1 MTPVL
6 LTGETQRAQAPAGL
20 TKREVE
26 VLSLLADGYLTKQV
40 AYALGISRYTV
51 TDHIRHI
58 YAKTGVSTRA
68 AAAVFAIRHGLDST
82 QHLR

>member
-1 MTPVL
+1 MTAVL
-6 LTGETQRAQAPAGL
+6 LVSETERGQAPAGL

-26 VLSLLADGYLTKQV
+26 VLGLLADGYLTKQV
-40 AYALGISRYTV
+40 ARALGISRYTV

-68 AAAVFAIRHGLDST
+68 GAAGFAIRHGLAST